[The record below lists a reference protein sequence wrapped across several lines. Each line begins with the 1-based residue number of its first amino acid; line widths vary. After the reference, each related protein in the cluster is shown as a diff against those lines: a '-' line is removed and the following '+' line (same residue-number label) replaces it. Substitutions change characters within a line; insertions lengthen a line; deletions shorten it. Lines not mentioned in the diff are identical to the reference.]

1 MTTLVLDERDPI
13 APDTVSERQA
23 DDTVACLM
31 QPSSGPARRD

>member
-13 APDTVSERQA
+13 APDMASERQA

-31 QPSSGPARRD
+31 